1 MTTEATESPA
11 PTAKALPTALTA
23 LRLGA
28 AVLGGAAVAWIGLA
42 AISTV
47 DWPAYNSSNVLRALT
62 TVGQVGAIA
71 VLLVAVLLYRRRP
84 DSTGLGRL
92 LVDALAAIG
101 MAGLVTV
108 TLGMP
113 LAATRLYLFGLS
125 VDQQFR
131 VEYLTRLT
139 SSPQLQDMTYH
150 GLPPFY
156 PAGWF
161 WLGGRFANLA
171 GLPGWEA
178 YKPWAVI
185 SIAAAAALATVL
197 WNRMIGAD
205 RGIAV
210 SLAVTVTVLSYA
222 APEPY
227 AAVLILLGVA
237 LLPTML
243 HALRGPKGP
252 PDTVRLSSTPWLAT
266 IVAGAFLGMC
276 ATFYTL
282 YAGVF
287 ATTAALLALWLVV
300 TGWPAT
306 TNAAVPGSV
315 VRRNRGRLL
324 GVYAVRLATMAL
336 VAIAVALLTW
346 GPYLVARA
354 QHRPASGGTY
364 EHYLPEWGAQL
375 PFPMLGPTILGV
387 LALIGFIWI
396 GWRFRDRTLAL
407 AFGTAVLAIYLVT
420 LGSMAMTATGSTL
433 LAFRLEPLLTA
444 ILAAAGVLGV
454 GALAS
459 WLVGRLG
466 DLRFLIGTVAAIV
479 AVATAQH
486 IPSMLAGDINIAY
499 SDTDGTGV
507 RADKRPA
514 GAQAYY
520 PAVRAAIAEQTG
532 RPDTD
537 VVVLTAD
544 FDFLSIYPYWGFQG
558 LTSHYAN
565 PLAEFDKRT
574 TAIEQWAT
582 AMTPQEMIA
591 HLDAS
596 PWRAPDVFLFRYSPD
611 GYTLKLARDV
621 YPNDPNVKR
630 YTVAFNRAAFDGPP
644 FTVTEIGP
652 FILVVRR

>member
-1 MTTEATESPA
+1 MSTETPA
-11 PTAKALPTALTA
+11 PRTASSAVATLARLLAAL
-23 LRLGA
+23 
-28 AVLGGAAVAWIGLA
+28 LGGAAVAWIGLY
-42 AISTV
+42 AIATV
-47 DWPAYNSSNVLRALT
+47 DWPAYNASNVLRALT

-71 VLLVAVLLYRRRP
+71 VLIVAVLLYRRRAP
-84 DSTGLGRL
+84 SSSGRHGL
-92 LVDALAAIG
+92 LVDALTAIG
-101 MAGLVTV
+101 VAGLVTV

-113 LAATRLYLFGLS
+113 LAATKLYLFGLS

-161 WLGGRFANLA
+161 WFGGRYANLM

-178 YKPWAVI
+178 YKPWAII
-185 SIAAAAALATVL
+185 SIAAAATLAAVL

-210 SLAVTVTVLSYA
+210 SVAVTLSVLAFAS
-222 APEPY
+222 PEPY

-243 HALRGPKGP
+243 HGLRGPKGLP
-252 PDTVRLSSTPWLAT
+252 AGVRLSSTPWAAVLA
-266 IVAGAFLGMC
+266 AGLFLGLC

-287 ATTAALLALWLVV
+287 AVTAALLALWLLVH
-300 TGWPAT
+300 GWIDAANKSTPA
-306 TNAAVPGSV
+306 AH
-315 VRRNRGRLL
+315 VRATRRRLT
-324 GVYAVRLATMAL
+324 GVYAARLGVMAV
-336 VAIAVALLTW
+336 VAAAVALLTW
-346 GPYLVARA
+346 GPYLLARA
-354 QHRPASGGTY
+354 QNRPASGGTY
-364 EHYLPEWGAQL
+364 EHYLPEAGSQL
-375 PFPMLGPTILGV
+375 PFPMLRPTVFGL
-387 LALIGFIWI
+387 LALIGFAWI
-396 GWRFRDRTLAL
+396 VWRLRERTLAL
-407 AFGTAVLAIYLVT
+407 ALGAAVAASYLVV

-433 LAFRLEPLLTA
+433 LAFRLEPV
-444 ILAAAGVLGV
+444 LAAVLAAGGVLGV
-454 GALAS
+454 AAGSS

-466 DLRFLIGTVAAIV
+466 DVRFAIGALAAVV

-486 IPSMLAGDINIAY
+486 VPSMLAGDITIAY
-499 SDTDGTGV
+499 SDTDGTGA

-520 PAVRAAIAEQTG
+520 PKIRAAIAEQTG
-532 RPDTD
+532 RPATD

-544 FDFLSIYPYWGFQG
+544 FDFLSVYPYWGFQG

-565 PLAEFDKRT
+565 PLAEFDKRAA
-574 TAIEQWAT
+574 AIEKWSTAT
-582 AMTPQEMIA
+582 TPDELVA

-630 YTVAFNRAAFDGPP
+630 YTVTFDKAAFAGPP

-652 FILVVRR
+652 FILVVRK